1 MPLCFATGA
10 PVNVSVTVFVEFI
23 GDIDEINM
31 VCLLCCYVEVSQS
44 DFIPRCH
51 EIYQH
56 KSAQTIRYHISK
68 VQNVLLVR
76 VIYISTCKFFK
87 TLEKCKLP
95 GVGALLTNP
104 LGHPLVFWQPLSQVL
119 SPSVG
124 TSKRESWERGWCFE
138 SDGVLVFKLTTH
150 SERFFFS
157 DRNIIKYKNEMSR
170 FVFREAI
177 ELTGFFFIYLNRNL
191 PQSCTFV
198 STGWTPVCNITIQGT
213 PRDLPSI
220 LKCSNLS
227 GFPTLTSLASRMV
240 SNTISQILMR
250 WSGYGQMDQCCTVW
264 GEWGM
269 DMSIYS
275 PGGQVTGLSSGK
287 YVPLAS
293 HNSYPIIGHS
303 VAKYRHHPIHF
314 WQNIV
319 FTIQTKYLSVYASI
333 LLTRSSW
340 NELTHWLNLM
350 KSKSVFIFNSLPTSI
365 FWYPNPGKCAFPW
378 NCNPIHEN
386 ATPSSGTSP
395 LAC

>member
-1 MPLCFATGA
+1 
-10 PVNVSVTVFVEFI
+10 
-23 GDIDEINM
+23 
-31 VCLLCCYVEVSQS
+31 
-44 DFIPRCH
+44 
-51 EIYQH
+51 
-56 KSAQTIRYHISK
+56 
-68 VQNVLLVR
+68 
-76 VIYISTCKFFK
+76 
-87 TLEKCKLP
+87 
-95 GVGALLTNP
+95 
-104 LGHPLVFWQPLSQVL
+104 
-119 SPSVG
+119 
-124 TSKRESWERGWCFE
+124 
-138 SDGVLVFKLTTH
+138 
-150 SERFFFS
+150 
-157 DRNIIKYKNEMSR
+157 MSR

-303 VAKYRHHPIHF
+303 VAKYRYHPIHF

-319 FTIQTKYLSVYASI
+319 FAIPTKYLSVYASI

-350 KSKSVFIFNSLPTSI
+350 KSKSVFIFNSLLTSI
-365 FWYPNPGKCAFPW
+365 FWYAKSRKMCVPMKLQPHSRKCDPIQRHIPISLLVGSTPRSLFMGSRFPDNESFSLFFCVFTDRRLNRGSQSAEKERSQTHLVNKEFIIW
-378 NCNPIHEN
+378 
-386 ATPSSGTSP
+386 PSSTKCIPP
-395 LAC
+395 LPEWAW